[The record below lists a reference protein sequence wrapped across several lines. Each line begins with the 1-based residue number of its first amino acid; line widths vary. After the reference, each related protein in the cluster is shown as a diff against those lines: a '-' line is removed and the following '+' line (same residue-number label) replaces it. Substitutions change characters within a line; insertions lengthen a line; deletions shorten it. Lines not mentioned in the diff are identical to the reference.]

1 MAGDEV
7 FDPDVDLDSPS
18 QRRELARHPAMVLG
32 AISVGGA
39 VGALARYGV
48 GLAVPHS
55 RTGFPTSTLIINVA
69 GSLLIGALMVLLGH
83 LRDAHPLVRP
93 FFGVGILG
101 GFTTFSTYV
110 VDAQQLI
117 VHHEAGLAILYLAS
131 TLVLGLSAVAVGAV
145 LARFVLARARR

>member
-1 MAGDEV
+1 
-7 FDPDVDLDSPS
+7 
-18 QRRELARHPAMVLG
+18 MVLG

-39 VGALARYGV
+39 IGALARYGV
-48 GLAVPHS
+48 GLAVPHT

-131 TLVLGLSAVAVGAV
+131 TLALGLGAVAVGAV